1 MQSVLRRILGLP
13 DKNTQPARSAFTYAT
28 NKEGTQ
34 RVQMYEDTSMSA
46 IAARHNANAIY
57 GETGPMFGMKSVI
70 EVKQA
75 DGSWVP
81 VSGSTKGVP
90 GMETQIAML
99 QNYNETGKLG
109 WQPLELGTDAT
120 GAAIADAGTGAAAGA
135 KKPGDQHPPVIGSKR
150 VEVGGAAKPTA
161 AASAQP
167 AGPPLIATQL
177 KVPWNAPNTA
187 GQMLAAGFDKMLDT
201 KRLGPSISKG
211 QTPRAEPQ
219 AAAPATDPRKSAMI
233 ETVVSHAARAEAK
246 APAKVADRP
255 WMRNIDLR
263 LY

>member
-34 RVQMYEDTSMSA
+34 RVQMYEDTSMNA

-109 WQPLELGTDAT
+109 WQPLELGTDAAGT
-120 GAAIADAGTGAAAGA
+120 AIADAGTGAAAGA
-135 KKPGDQHPPVIGSKR
+135 KKPGDQHPPVLGSKR
-150 VEVGGAAKPTA
+150 AEVGGATKPATTA
-161 AASAQP
+161 APAQTT
-167 AGPPLIATQL
+167 PLIATQL
-177 KVPWNAPNTA
+177 KLPWNSPNTS
-187 GQMLAAGFDKMLDT
+187 GQMLAAGFDKMLGN
-201 KRLGPSISKG
+201 KQLGPRISNG
-211 QTPRAEPQ
+211 QTPRAEQQSTTSPV
-219 AAAPATDPRKSAMI
+219 DPRKPAMI
-233 ETVVSHAARAEAK
+233 ETVTSHAASAEAK
-246 APAKVADRP
+246 NAPQAAGRP
-255 WMRNIDLR
+255 GMRNSGLG
-263 LY
+263 LF

>member
-57 GETGPMFGMKSVI
+57 GEVGPMFAMKSVI
-70 EVKQA
+70 EVKQP
-75 DGSWVP
+75 DGTWTP
-81 VSGSTKGVP
+81 VSGSNKGVP

-109 WQPLELGTDAT
+109 WQPLELGKDETAMGDV
-120 GAAIADAGTGAAAGA
+120 GSAASIGT
-135 KKPGDQHPPVIGSKR
+135 KNPGDQHPPTAKR
-150 VEVGGAAKPTA
+150 AEVGGATQSGQKPA
-161 AASAQP
+161 GDQP
-167 AGPPLIATQL
+167 APLIATQL
-177 KVPWNAPNTA
+177 KLPWSAPNTA

-201 KRLGPSISKG
+201 KKLGPSMSYG
-211 QTPRAEPQ
+211 QTPKAEAQ
-219 AAAPATDPRKSAMI
+219 APAAGTGKPAMI
-233 ETVVSHAARAEAK
+233 ETVVSHDGRAEAK
-246 APAKVADRP
+246 NAPTAAKRP
-255 WMRNIDLR
+255 WMRNIGLGV
-263 LY
+263 Y